1 MESELSGDN
10 SDFYFQ
16 AFAMSRTGE
25 TYCIL
30 IYVL

>member
-16 AFAMSRTGE
+16 AFAVPPTGE

-30 IYVL
+30 VYVL